1 VWRNNK
7 ETEMPTENKAF
18 VLWLTA
24 PRPSLA
30 GLLLLDSN
38 YSANSRICLEPQWRK
53 TKELEFHKRFVCEIG
68 GVVATVVNV
77 VVLAIAYPIYLYF
90 EICIQAID
98 VNRLVK

>member
-1 VWRNNK
+1 MIRK
-7 ETEMPTENKAF
+7 LF
-18 VLWLTA
+18 SSQL
-24 PRPSLA
+24 
-30 GLLLLDSN
+30 
-38 YSANSRICLEPQWRK
+38 RINM
-53 TKELEFHKRFVCEIG
+53 VS